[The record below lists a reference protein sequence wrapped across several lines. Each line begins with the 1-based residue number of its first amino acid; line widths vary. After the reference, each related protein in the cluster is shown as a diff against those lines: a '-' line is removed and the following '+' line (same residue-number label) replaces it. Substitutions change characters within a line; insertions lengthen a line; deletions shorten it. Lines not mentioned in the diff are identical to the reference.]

1 MEPAKHIKE
10 IITQTL
16 EKMDLYAPGF
26 VVDHPTEFAHGDYST
41 NVALVLG
48 KKMGVSPKDL
58 ADTIM
63 KSLSLDDMVS
73 RTEVAGPGFIN
84 FYLSYGF
91 FEQATERVL
100 REKNDFG
107 MNSLHAGEKILVE
120 HSSPNLFKPFH
131 IGHVMNNAIGESVT
145 RFAEFSGAKVT
156 KISYP
161 SDVSL
166 GIGKAVFALLKRG
179 VDQLETLTNI
189 SSKLKFLGECYVE
202 GTKLYDEDEDVQK
215 QVRKITEIIYEK
227 TPGIEYDTYEKG
239 KEITLSYF
247 KDITARL
254 GSTFDGFIYESE
266 AGAIGEAIVR
276 ENIGKVFEESDGAV
290 IYEGEQDGLHT
301 RVFIN
306 KEGYPTY
313 EAKDIGLLSLKFE
326 RFDPDLS
333 ILVTDREQA
342 EYYKVVLAAAG
353 KIEKNWQTKTFH
365 QTHGRMSF
373 MGKKMSSRLG
383 GIPTA
388 SEVLESVEEEVK
400 EKLEDKSDQ
409 EKIDAITI
417 AALKFTI
424 LKTMA
429 GKNINFDPET
439 SLSFEGDSG
448 PYLQYTHARI
458 NSVLEKANAAGIAPG
473 SVKEKGRGIT
483 DVEKLLY
490 RFPEAVVSSVEA
502 WSPHHVAGYLLE
514 LARAFNSWYGNTK
527 IIDVENV
534 NASYNIALAKAV
546 SQTIHNG
553 LWLLGI
559 KAPERM

>member
-10 IITQTL
+10 IIFKAL
-16 EKMDLYAPGF
+16 EKMDLHAPVF
-26 VVDHPTEFAHGDYST
+26 SVDHPTELSHGDYST
-41 NVALVLG
+41 NVAMVLG

-58 ADTIM
+58 AGTIM
-63 KSLSLDDMVS
+63 KALQPGDIVS
-73 RTEVAGPGFIN
+73 RMEVAGPGFIN
-84 FYLSYGF
+84 FYLSNEF
-91 FEQATERVL
+91 FEQATEKVL
-100 REKNDFG
+100 SLKDNFGKND
-107 MNSLHAGEKILVE
+107 LHAGEKILVE

-131 IGHVMNNAIGESVT
+131 VGHVMNNAIGESIT

-166 GIGKAVFALLKRG
+166 GIGKAVFALLKNG
-179 VDQLETLTNI
+179 VDKLEALPDL
-189 SSKLKFLGECYVE
+189 SSKLKFLGECYVQ
-202 GTKLYDEDEDVQK
+202 GTKLYDESDEVQK

-227 TPGIEYDTYEKG
+227 TSGIEYDTYQKG
-239 KEITLSYF
+239 KDITLTYF
-247 KDITARL
+247 KDITKRL
-254 GSTFDGFIYESE
+254 GSEFDGFIYESE
-266 AGAIGEAIVR
+266 AGAVGEEIVR
-276 ENIGKVFEESDGAV
+276 GKIGKVFKESDGAV

-313 EAKDIGLLSLKFE
+313 EAKDIGLLNLKFE
-326 RFDPDLS
+326 RFNPDLS
-333 ILVTDREQA
+333 IVVTDHNQA
-342 EYYKVVLAAAG
+342 EYYRVVLAAAG
-353 KIEKNWQTKTFH
+353 KIDKDWQAKTFH

-388 SEVLESVEEEVK
+388 SDVLESVEEEVK
-400 EKLEDKSDQ
+400 AKLEDRNDQ
-409 EKIDAITI
+409 EKVDTITI
-417 AALKFTI
+417 SALKFTI

-448 PYLQYTHARI
+448 PYLQYTNARI
-458 NSVLEKANAAGIAPG
+458 NSVLEKAATAGIPG
-473 SVKEKGRGIT
+473 GSAKEKGRDIA

-490 RFPEAVVSSVEA
+490 RFSEVVEDSIND

-527 IIDVENV
+527 IIDAENV
-534 NASYNIALAKAV
+534 NASYNVALAKAV
-546 SQTIHNG
+546 SQTIQNG
-553 LWLLGI
+553 LYLLGI